1 MYRIFLFLSRL
12 IQKARELLLEE
23 KEIFVYRGLARTVV
37 PYRKITLTPLPC
49 VTVRDY
55 HRGLVSFDR
64 LNDAA
69 AHLEDGLW

>member
-1 MYRIFLFLSRL
+1 LSRL

-23 KEIFVYRGLARTVV
+23 KEIFVYRLAPTVV

-55 HRGLVSFDR
+55 HRGLVSFDH